1 MMIEEA
7 SHTPGQNRG
16 TALAATGL
24 SILSLLCFAVFLW
37 SFSIY
42 VEGLPVVFG
51 FFYLMVLIAATV
63 ATVMAGRRGQW
74 RSRRHG
80 RNLLLVIY
88 LFPIALVLILSAIEL
103 KR

>member
-1 MMIEEA
+1 MDEFLQKDNGMIREDSE
-7 SHTPGQNRG
+7 TPGQGRG
-16 TALAATGL
+16 TAVVATGL

-42 VEGLPVVFG
+42 VEGLPVVFA
-51 FFYLMVLIAATV
+51 FSYLMVLIAATI

-88 LFPIALVLILSAIEL
+88 LFPIVL
-103 KR
+103 